1 MPLPPDLVRFTRQ
14 VLIVIALVAVL
25 VLLWALLPVLMLVF
39 GAIVLAAMLLS
50 LTHLL
55 QRVLP
60 VPHGLALSIVLVVLG
75 GGLGLLLW
83 MFGAQVSREMATL
96 IEALPPAYEEFQN
109 WVEDTTVGS
118 MLAEQIDSLRNNMGR
133 IATSAGAMAMTFSS
147 GLMNLLLVAI
157 GAIYIAAQ
165 PGLYRAGLL
174 QMVPRSV
181 REVSADALDT
191 SARALRLWLGGQL
204 ITMAVV
210 AILTG
215 IGLWLLGVPAA
226 FALALI
232 AFLLDFVPI
241 IGPIAAAIPG
251 ILLGFTV
258 SPQIGLATAVLYLVI
273 QQIESN
279 VLQPLIQQR
288 AVELPPALL
297 LFSLLVFGTLQGFA
311 GLLLAAPL
319 TVVLYVLV
327 KRLYVRELLDTET
340 AIPGEQDTPERPR

>member
-1 MPLPPDLVRFTRQ
+1 MPPIPDLSRFTRQ
-14 VLIVIALVAVL
+14 VLIVLALVAVL
-25 VLLWALLPVLMLVF
+25 VLLWALTPVLMLVF

-50 LTHLL
+50 LSHLL
-55 QRVLP
+55 QRLVP
-60 VPHGLALSIVLVVLG
+60 VSDGLALSIVLVLLTA
-75 GGLGLLLW
+75 GLGLLLW
-83 MFGAQVSREMATL
+83 MFGAQVSRELATL
-96 IEALPPAYEEFQN
+96 VESLPVAYEAVQA

-118 MLAEQIDSLRNNMGR
+118 LFGEQITALRNNFGR
-133 IATSAGAMAMTFSS
+133 IASSAGAMAMTAST
-147 GLMNLLLVAI
+147 GLMHLLLVLI

-174 QMVPRSV
+174 QLVPPSV
-181 REVSADALDT
+181 RGVSADALDA

-204 ITMAVV
+204 VAMAVV

-215 IGLWLLGVPAA
+215 LGLWLLGVPAA

-258 SPQIGLATAVLYLVI
+258 SPKVGLATTLLYIVI
-273 QQIESN
+273 QQVESN
-279 VLQPLIQQR
+279 LLQPLIQQR

-319 TVVLYVLV
+319 TVVIYVLV
-327 KRLYVRELLDTET
+327 KRLYVREILDTET
-340 AIPGEQDTPERPR
+340 AIPGEADR